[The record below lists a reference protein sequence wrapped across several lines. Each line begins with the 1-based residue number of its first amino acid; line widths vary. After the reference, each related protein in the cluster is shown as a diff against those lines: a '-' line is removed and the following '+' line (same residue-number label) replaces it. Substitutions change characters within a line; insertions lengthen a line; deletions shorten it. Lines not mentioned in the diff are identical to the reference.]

1 MDEVSTIG
9 DRLKRLR
16 GDRGLTQEELAEA
29 SGVSRDLISML
40 ERGKRTS
47 ARLSTI
53 SALAHAGLDVEIG
66 ELVDRRDHLKND
78 RDGGSVL
85 AVRDALL
92 NAGLLP
98 GLDPDDDGEPTPLP
112 QLQRQVD
119 DGWTRYWAGDFGGL
133 LALIPGLLGEA
144 RVTHAAIG
152 ADAVKPLTLA
162 YELTSNLMTQIG
174 RNDLGIVAA
183 ERAITTAHG
192 GGDELLWACMHWAY
206 SWVLF
211 HQGRYEESEALAAS
225 MAEKVEP
232 SISRGDALELGV
244 WGCLLTTAVAPA
256 VARDRDPKE
265 YLSLARAGAERLG
278 RRVPVY
284 QTSFAPATV
293 AMQATYGYSRLR
305 KPREALDA
313 ARRIRPPMDGRP
325 GDLQGISRG
334 AHLMDVARAHLD
346 VGHRETAKRCLLEAR
361 TVSQVWFRHQRV
373 AREAVM
379 ELREHERR
387 LSPEVKSLARSLDL

>member
-1 MDEVSTIG
+1 MEDVSTIG

-16 GDRGLTQEELAEA
+16 GQRGLTQEELAEA

-53 SALAHAGLDVEIG
+53 SALAHGLDVEVG

-92 NAGLLP
+92 NASLLP
-98 GLDPDDDGEPTPLP
+98 GIDDADDGEPAPLKEVER
-112 QLQRQVD
+112 QLSSAWD
-119 DGWTRYWAGDFGGL
+119 HYWAGRFGELLAILPGL
-133 LALIPGLLGEA
+133 LAEA
-144 RVTHAAIG
+144 RLTHADLG
-152 ADAVKPLTLA
+152 AAAAQPLTLA
-162 YELTSNLMTQIG
+162 YELASNLMTQIG

-183 ERAITTAHG
+183 ERAITTAYSG
-192 GGDELLWACMHWAY
+192 DDELLWACMHWAF

-211 HQGRYEESEALAAS
+211 HQGRYAEAEQLAAG
-225 MAEKVEP
+225 MAARIEP
-232 SISRGDALELGV
+232 SISRADDLELGV

-256 VARDRDPKE
+256 VAQERDPAE
-265 YLSLARAGAERLG
+265 YLSLASASAERLG

-284 QTSFAPATV
+284 RTSFAPATV

-305 KPREALDA
+305 KPTKALAA
-313 ARRIRPPMDGRP
+313 ARRIRPPMNGDP
-325 GDLQGISRG
+325 GDLRGISRG
-334 AHLMDVARAHLD
+334 AHLMDIARANLD
-346 VGHRETAKRCLLEAR
+346 AGHRETAKRNLLEAR
-361 TVSQVWFRHQRV
+361 EISAVWFRHQRV
-373 AREAVM
+373 AREAVT
-379 ELREHERR
+379 EIREHERR